1 MYVITAATGNI
12 GRIIATELLANGKKV
27 RVIGRDASKLEE
39 FVKLGADAMA
49 GDVTYY
55 DFVKKAFAGATTVF
69 CLIPPNN
76 KSDDFRKYQNTV
88 ARNYAD
94 SVKENKINNTVL
106 LSSIGAHLKNGAGVV
121 DGLADME
128 TYFAELKDV
137 NILNLR
143 PSYFMENILG
153 QIGVIKLMGIAGA
166 PAKGDI
172 AIPVVATKDIGAVA
186 AKRLLNLDFKG
197 NTVEYVLGPRNISY
211 NEITAAIGKAIGKPD
226 LKYVQF
232 SYDDFTKNMVMAGYC
247 SENVA
252 TGLAQL
258 SEGINNGGVLN
269 HYSRTEANTTPTTVE
284 EFAKTFAQYYN
295 QN

>member
-12 GRIIATELLANGKKV
+12 GRIIATELLAKGKKV
-27 RVIGRDASKLEE
+27 RVIGRDATKLEE
-39 FVKLGADAMA
+39 FVKLGAEALA
-49 GDVTYY
+49 GDVSYY
-55 DFVKKAFAGATTVF
+55 DYVRKAFKGATSVF

-76 KSDDFRKYQNTV
+76 KSEDFRRYQKTV

-94 SVKENKINNTVL
+94 AVEENKVKNALL
-106 LSSIGAHLKNGAGVV
+106 LSSIGAHLKDGAGVV

-137 NILNLR
+137 NVLNLR

-153 QIGVIKLMGIAGA
+153 QIGVIKQMGIAGA

-172 AIPVVATKDIGAVA
+172 SMPVVATKDIGKIA
-186 AKRLLNLDFKG
+186 AERLLNLDFKG
-197 NTVEYVLGPRNISY
+197 NTVEYVLGPKNISY
-211 NEITAAIGKAIGKPD
+211 NEIASVIGKAIGKPD

-247 SENVA
+247 SESVA
-252 TGLAQL
+252 NGLAKL
-258 SEGINNGGVLN
+258 SEGINNGSVLN
-269 HYSRTEANTTPTTVE
+269 HYSRTDTNSTPTTVE